1 MKSLVLALS
10 LIATTVLSSAPKAFA
25 APGAVDRTAVIA
37 GVQGRLAGIESA
49 YLLADG
55 RLQVK
60 RENGPVSTVWLSK
73 EATASLAGLAASVS
87 DANVDDQ
94 TYQAV
99 CRMMPPE
106 SLGDLSVS
114 GYDVATSTFNS
125 KRRLILTN
133 QDCTVS
139 RKVFPTDEHVRA
151 RALELRSS
159 LQILALDALKVPAPK
174 QEDPIPGGP
183 VRAH

>member
-1 MKSLVLALS
+1 MKSLVLALT
-10 LIATTVLSSAPKAFA
+10 LLATTVLSSAPKAFA
-25 APGAVDRTAVIA
+25 ATSAVDRTAVVA
-37 GVQGRLAGIESA
+37 GVQGHIAGLESA

-73 EATASLAGLAASVS
+73 EATASLANLAASVS
-87 DANVDDQ
+87 DADVKDETFQ
-94 TYQAV
+94 MI
-99 CRMMPPE
+99 CRMVPPE
-106 SLGDLSVS
+106 GLGNLSVS
-114 GYDVATSTFNS
+114 GYDVATSTFDS

-139 RKVFPTDEHVRA
+139 RKVSPTDARILA

-159 LQILALDALKVPAPK
+159 LQILALDALKFPAPQ
-174 QEDPIPGGP
+174 QEEPTPGGP
-183 VRAH
+183 IRAH